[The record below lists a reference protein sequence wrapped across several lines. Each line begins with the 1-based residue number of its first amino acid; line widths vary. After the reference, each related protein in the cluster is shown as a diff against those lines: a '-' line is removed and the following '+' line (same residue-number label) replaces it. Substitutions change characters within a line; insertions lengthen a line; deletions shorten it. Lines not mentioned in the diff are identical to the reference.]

1 MITEKDL
8 NAAIAECHEQRN
20 PNANTCLKLASY
32 YTILDHVQAD
42 RSEPVSVPRYSFAAQ
57 ESTAETRID
66 YNSGTE
72 FSALINGR
80 VARDVWETI
89 DELMSVLH
97 MTQPRLYNGTM
108 NQIREKTVSDF

>member
-1 MITEKDL
+1 MITVRDL
-8 NAAIAECHEQRN
+8 HEAIAECQGQRN

-57 ESTAETRID
+57 ESTAETSID

-72 FSALINGR
+72 FSDLINGM
-80 VARDVWETI
+80 VARSVWETI
-89 DELMSVLH
+89 DELMTVLR
-97 MTQPRLYNGTM
+97 MTQPRLYDGTM
-108 NQIREKTVSDF
+108 NQIRENS

>member
-1 MITEKDL
+1 MITERDL
-8 NAAIAECHEQRN
+8 HEAIAECQGQRN

-72 FSALINGR
+72 FSDLINGM
-80 VARDVWETI
+80 VARSVWETI
-89 DELMSVLH
+89 DELMTVLR

-108 NQIREKTVSDF
+108 NQIRENG